1 MPRGDIRQLLV
12 KAIFSLLEIW
22 NGGSRIR
29 VSFQK
34 LVVQTELSSGR
45 FSFGRDERG
54 ELAFLCYCASGPSLD
69 SSQCTISDFFFP
81 SGFSPLA
88 YPPPGIKR
96 LLDYRSTSHR
106 LCRNR
111 LDQY

>member
-45 FSFGRDERG
+45 FFFGRDERG
-54 ELAFLCYCASGPSLD
+54 ELAFLCYCASSPSLD
-69 SSQCTISDFFFP
+69 SSQCTIFDFFF
-81 SGFSPLA
+81 
-88 YPPPGIKR
+88 
-96 LLDYRSTSHR
+96 SHR
-106 LCRNR
+106 GSRH
-111 LDQY
+111 

>member
-81 SGFSPLA
+81 IGVLA
-88 YPPPGIKR
+88 TSLSTTTWDQKVAR
-96 LLDYRSTSHR
+96 LSQHESQAL
-106 LCRNR
+106 
-111 LDQY
+111 

>member
-34 LVVQTELSSGR
+34 LVVQMELSSGR
-45 FSFGRDERG
+45 FFGRDERG
-54 ELAFLCYCASGPSLD
+54 ELAFRCYCASGPSLD
-69 SSQCTISDFFFP
+69 SSQCTIFDFFFP
-81 SGFSPLA
+81 IGVLA
-88 YPPPGIKR
+88 TSLSTTTWDQKVTR
-96 LLDYRSTSHR
+96 LSQHESQAL
-106 LCRNR
+106 
-111 LDQY
+111 